1 MTILNKYIKKL
12 RDSGLRPEFLNFL
25 TYLFKIDMLIIII
38 LNYFYIIIVLNQVL
52 RELKIM
58 KKNSYSYDDLITC
71 GNGDL
76 FGPGNAKLPLP
87 PMLMF
92 DRITEIN
99 ENNGSYNKGSLK
111 AELDIKDDLWF
122 FDCHFKKDPVMPGCL
137 GLDAMWQL
145 VGFFLGWLG
154 NPGKGRALGVGTV
167 KFTGEVLQSVKNVR
181 YEIDMKKIM
190 SPGGTTVGLA
200 NGIVLADNKKIYSAE
215 SLKVGLF
222 K

>member
-1 MTILNKYIKKL
+1 
-12 RDSGLRPEFLNFL
+12 
-25 TYLFKIDMLIIII
+25 
-38 LNYFYIIIVLNQVL
+38 
-52 RELKIM
+52 M

-71 GNGDL
+71 GNGEL

-99 ENNGSYNKGSLK
+99 DNNGAFNKGSLK
-111 AELDIKDDLWF
+111 AELDIKNDLWF
-122 FDCHFKKDPVMPGCL
+122 FDCHFKGDPVMPGCL

-145 VGFFLGWLG
+145 VGFYLGWLG
-154 NPGKGRALGVGTV
+154 NPGRGRALGVSTV
-167 KFTGEVLQSVKNVR
+167 KFTGEVLKDVKMAT
-181 YEIDMKKIM
+181 YIIDMKRILIK
-190 SPGGTTVGLA
+190 GETTVGLA
-200 NGIVLADNKKIYSAE
+200 NGILLADGKKIYSAD